1 VFSKTKYKMKA
12 IIVIAI
18 MLWSTANVFAQ
29 NTIYFNKTFKPD
41 SLNTLSPAIL
51 TLQDGYL
58 VAHTYNAI
66 SGNEGFGLRKLNYLG
81 ETQWFKNLSYG
92 IATHTM
98 IGGGVLIK
106 TLDNNYMLTS
116 AITQNATDEDYD
128 IILFKFNENGD
139 TLWTKKVTN
148 PSKVD
153 YAYNIVATSD
163 NGYIMAGVQRNFA
176 QNNRLFV
183 LKTDSLGNEEWSKQ
197 YHPLQHGTAF
207 SIFETDTGYVVS
219 GYMQYPD
226 TDHDMFIMEI
236 DKQGEV
242 VWEKNYGGEESDN
255 ACLVLPNNDGYF
267 LIGATEQGTITMPF
281 VARLNQIG
289 DTLWSRTINESII
302 SVQEA
307 PMQPT
312 SDGGFV
318 CLYGYPTELGY
329 DAPWFWRFTATG
341 DTLWTRRIPGAPSNN
356 NTYLKDIAPTH
367 DGGWVLSGFNYSE
380 QSSWAVKL
388 DSLGH
393 TCSYLGCDSTATV
406 IDNINIPPLSG
417 QVFTLTPNPATTQAT
432 LYIAQPA
439 AGRQLR
445 IYNMSGQQVKHLV
458 LPDYI
463 AQYHFSVADL
473 PAGVY
478 VCKVGDALGQKLVV
492 GK

>member
-1 VFSKTKYKMKA
+1 MKA
-12 IIVIAI
+12 IFFLWIV
-18 MLWSTANVFAQ
+18 VFCMSLQAQ
-29 NTIYFNKTFKPD
+29 STIYFNKTFNLDTLTTTSGACLVLPNSYLFAGVCNNPNDTQFKQGLYFRTTD
-41 SLNTLSPAIL
+41 LYGETVNFHALNYEEGITWI
-51 TLQDGYL
+51 
-58 VAHTYNAI
+58 I
-66 SGNEGFGLRKLNYLG
+66 SGGNL
-81 ETQWFKNLSYG
+81 TQTNDNHFLIAASKTYSYTG
-92 IATHTM
+92 IE
-98 IGGGVLIK
+98 
-106 TLDNNYMLTS
+106 N
-116 AITQNATDEDYD
+116 D
-128 IILFKFNENGD
+128 IILIKFDMQSGTIWKRLLDKPTTTEHPYQ
-139 TLWTKKVTN
+139 VI
-148 PSKVD
+148 S
-153 YAYNIVATSD
+153 ASD
-163 NGYIMAGVQRNFA
+163 NGYIMAGVQRSQG

-197 YHPLQHGTAF
+197 YHPLQHGAAF

-226 TDHDMFIMEI
+226 TDTDMFIMEI
-236 DKQGEV
+236 DKQGELL
-242 VWEKNYGGEESDN
+242 WDKHYGGNEIDLACLLLPIQYSDN
-255 ACLVLPNNDGYF
+255 YF
-267 LIGATEQGTITMPF
+267 LASAIRENDIRKPFIAKLDSIGNIVWNKMYDLE
-281 VARLNQIG
+281 VAPL
-289 DTLWSRTINESII
+289 
-302 SVQEA
+302 QEA

-312 SDGGFV
+312 PDGGFV
-318 CLYGYPTELGY
+318 CLYSYDTELGY
-329 DAPWFWRFTATG
+329 RAPWFWRFTATG

-406 IDNINIPPLSG
+406 IDNINTPSLSG
-417 QVFTLTPNPATTQAT
+417 QVFALSPNPATTQAT

-445 IYNMSGQQVKHLV
+445 IYNMSGQQVKNLS